1 MRRNSFGQ
9 FIREQRRRLE
19 LTQQEVAHRISA
31 SPSYVAL
38 LESGRRRPSKKT
50 LISIANA
57 VGLDALELY
66 LLANP
71 GAREMLDHG
80 VPSGGASCWETF
92 RKDEALRRAH
102 SITPEEMRILSQ
114 VALLGEIQSPRFFI
128 YILNTIRQALGR

>member
-9 FIREQRRRLE
+9 SIREQRRRLE

-80 VPSGGASCWETF
+80 VP
-92 RKDEALRRAH
+92 
-102 SITPEEMRILSQ
+102 
-114 VALLGEIQSPRFFI
+114 
-128 YILNTIRQALGR
+128 